1 MAIIPFNTDP
11 SRTELR
17 NFDRYWFPAF
27 VAVVGL
33 VVWRKTGALEIAAI
47 IWALALPS
55 LLLSFVAPRVMK
67 PVFVGLMYLSYPIG
81 FVLSHVM
88 FFVFYVTTITPI
100 GLFMRLIG
108 RDALR
113 RKRDPG
119 ATTYW
124 TKREPETDTKR
135 YFKQF

>member
-11 SRTELR
+11 SRQELR

-33 VVWRKTGALEIAAI
+33 VVWRKTGALDIPSI

-55 LLLSFVAPRVMK
+55 VILSFVAPRVMK

-81 FVLSHVM
+81 FVISHVM
-88 FFVFYVTTITPI
+88 FFVFYFSTITPI
-100 GLFMRLIG
+100 GLFMKLIG

-113 RKRDPG
+113 RKRDP
-119 ATTYW
+119 AAASYW
-124 TKREPETDTKR
+124 TRREPVTDTKR

>member
-11 SRTELR
+11 SVKELR

-33 VVWRKTGALEIAAI
+33 IVWRQTGSLEWAAI
-47 IWALALPS
+47 PWALAVPS
-55 LLLSFVAPRVMK
+55 IALSFLAPRGMK
-67 PVFVGLMYLSYPIG
+67 PIFVVLMYLSYPIG
-81 FVLSHVM
+81 FVISHVM
-88 FFVFYVTTITPI
+88 FFVFWVTTITPI

-108 RDALR
+108 RDALH

-119 ATTYW
+119 AATYW
-124 TKREPETDTKR
+124 RKREPITDTKR

>member
-11 SRTELR
+11 SPGELR

-47 IWALALPS
+47 LWALALPS

-124 TKREPETDTKR
+124 TKREPVTDTKR

>member
-11 SRTELR
+11 SGKELR
-17 NFDRYWFPAF
+17 NFALFWFPAF

-33 VVWRKTGALEIAAI
+33 VVWRKADSWEIAAG

-55 LLLSFVAPRVMK
+55 IALAFTAPRAMK
-67 PVFVGLMYLSYPIG
+67 PVFVVLMYLSFPIG

-88 FFVFYVTTITPI
+88 FVLFFLGLITPI
-100 GLFMRLIG
+100 ALFMRVIG
-108 RDALR
+108 RDALH

-119 ATTYW
+119 ATSYW
-124 TKREPETDTKR
+124 TRREPVTDTKR